1 MMGHGSPRLQDG
13 QGQSQDGQ
21 SSTRSQD
28 SDLDSQTRR
37 LVAQVT
43 ASLEEGHRLV
53 PTTAVPTT
61 IASAM
66 LDTPEGSGARAGLP
80 LEYQVYTAEQARPSS
95 GSAHAHAHA
104 HGGPDEAQSN
114 RVIKLSGHIVTQAQ
128 TRSDEQ
134 YVQQQQQHRR
144 EQLQQH
150 QQQMEMRVVPQNIVH
165 DYSRTGLN
173 APASST
179 VARQQSMYAPPPQQ
193 QQRGVQYEGDVEV
206 SQRHPPHHAEG
217 KHPWALQRVE
227 GQSSRIEW
235 SGEMLQG
242 RGCHQSDRTMHSS
255 EGKPQEHY
263 QPPNPRTSMRSES
276 GQIPGGPSLLQRR
289 ISRSEFVQMYS
300 SDDRYPNVPPPPPN
314 QAAGAAATSHPESS
328 PGAPEVLPE
337 KVDSPISYVSEWL
350 CSSTVWGGEGGYG
363 TPTTADMERE
373 SSRFVY
379 PPPSKLLTDS
389 TPRQHHEEVC
399 ISHQDEDSNVIR
411 SFLHEQQQQQ
421 QQQQQQVKNSQHDS
435 RAVQLTQ
442 QRPDTRY
449 DKMETAVDRSKDTSS
464 TSYPQRQ
471 FRQDEMSQREHS
483 SSTALSQGQFFESGL
498 SGGSGEIH
506 HISKKEQTVLMAP
519 RITLEQCEPMMTQQL
534 EGAPGSPSP
543 MKGEGDTQQL
553 PVRNL
558 KISSPKS
565 THAARRAS
573 SPVVSKPAVPFF
585 WHFHSKQNPGTTS
598 KSSYTLS
605 VKEQVLRR
613 YSDSNIPME
622 PEDLRI
628 KPAIRSKST
637 GDSTS
642 YEEECLASEKV
653 TDSNLL
659 SVAACKTAAAAKEQQ
674 QPQGPDDKNIIT
686 KRLKLKTY
694 LQNRYEADK
703 EEKPSADTASE
714 QTRMSTA
721 SVSPEPET
729 QSRMSVSK
737 TSGSQRSMSLQSES
751 ERKITKIA
759 NVHVSGSLDEGLL
772 RGSGRRHHES
782 PEKTHLTRAIESW
795 NLPHPITIK
804 VEPVSPFPSE
814 DDPETPGSVF
824 TPGINVPATPTSFL
838 SPGAPGGP
846 RQIFSFNV
854 PTCREISSPN
864 QRHPRRP
871 LMAPMYQRHEKS
883 ASLSS
888 LTEKSL
894 PPPPSPS
901 SSHISLPTTHH
912 DQRHYSD
919 TVIYT
924 EHKPSSVRDEND
936 KPKDQP
942 VDMRRS
948 PPCGRKQPPPPL
960 QLASMS
966 TFSHMEDQPMPS
978 PGAPMLPPPR
988 AQQHQHISEFLATS
1002 APAAGLRS
1010 PAFPFSTLPSHLH
1023 SHPGSSGYHH
1033 PMLSPGPMTWST
1045 PPSAALLPQQSPRH
1059 PSAAT
1064 PVSGAAGASGGID
1077 VPQSMGDSPQRMLQ
1091 AGAMSHPTHSQH
1103 PPPQIVHPQ
1112 HTQHS
1117 TGRKG
1122 QQNLSKLTLT
1132 SMAAIQQLREQQL
1145 REGTLLRDPNLTY
1158 MCPVCGQLFPSYN
1171 YLANHMVNHLPSET
1185 VIKGPGENKLHLCKV
1200 VFSFYI

>member
-1 MMGHGSPRLQDG
+1 M
-13 QGQSQDGQ
+13 
-21 SSTRSQD
+21 
-28 SDLDSQTRR
+28 
-37 LVAQVT
+37 
-43 ASLEEGHRLV
+43 
-53 PTTAVPTT
+53 
-61 IASAM
+61 
-66 LDTPEGSGARAGLP
+66 
-80 LEYQVYTAEQARPSS
+80 
-95 GSAHAHAHA
+95 
-104 HGGPDEAQSN
+104 
-114 RVIKLSGHIVTQAQ
+114 
-128 TRSDEQ
+128 
-134 YVQQQQQHRR
+134 
-144 EQLQQH
+144 
-150 QQQMEMRVVPQNIVH
+150 
-165 DYSRTGLN
+165 
-173 APASST
+173 
-179 VARQQSMYAPPPQQ
+179 
-193 QQRGVQYEGDVEV
+193 
-206 SQRHPPHHAEG
+206 HHLEG
-217 KHPWALQRVE
+217 KHPSTLQREE
-227 GQSSRIEW
+227 GQVRGIEW

-242 RGCHQSDRTMHSS
+242 RGYHQQSDRSVRSS

-263 QPPNPRTSMRSES
+263 PCPAPRTFVRSES
-276 GQIPGGPSLLQRR
+276 GRIPGGPLPSLLQRR
-289 ISRSEFVQMYS
+289 ISPSEFVHMYS
-300 SDDRYPNVPPPPPN
+300 SEDRYPHGPVPPN
-314 QAAGAAATSHPESS
+314 QSAGAAATSHPESS

-350 CSSTVWGGEGGYG
+350 RTSTVWGGEGGYG
-363 TPTTADMERE
+363 TPTTADMERD

-421 QQQQQQVKNSQHDS
+421 QQQVKDSQHDS
-435 RAVQLTQ
+435 RAVQLT
-442 QRPDTRY
+442 REIPDTGY
-449 DKMETAVDRSKDTSS
+449 DNMETAVGKNKDAGNIT
-464 TSYPQRQ
+464 YPHRQ
-471 FRQDEMSQREHS
+471 LRQDEMSQRGHS
-483 SSTALSQGQFFESGL
+483 GITGQPQGRFFEQL
-498 SGGSGEIH
+498 PRDLPRDSGEGH
-506 HISKKEQTVLMAP
+506 HISRKEQTMLMTP
-519 RITLEQCEPMMTQQL
+519 QITLEQCEPMMTQQL
-534 EGAPGSPSP
+534 EGAAGSPP
-543 MKGEGDTQQL
+543 MKGESDTQQL

-585 WHFHSKQNPGTTS
+585 WHFHPKQASGTST

-642 YEEECLASEKV
+642 YEEECLASEKE

-674 QPQGPDDKNIIT
+674 PQGADDKNIIT

-703 EEKPSADTASE
+703 EETPSAGVASE

-721 SVSPEPET
+721 SVSPEPESH
-729 QSRMSVSK
+729 SRMSVSH
-737 TSGSQRSMSLQSES
+737 TSGSQRSMSLHSES

-772 RGSGRRHHES
+772 QGPGRRQHDS

-838 SPGAPGGP
+838 SPGAPGGS

-854 PTCREISSPN
+854 PTCREMSPPN
-864 QRHPRRP
+864 QRPPRRP
-871 LMAPMYQRHEKS
+871 LMAPMYQRHQS

-888 LTEKSL
+888 LAEKSL
-894 PPPPSPS
+894 PPPPPSP

-912 DQRHYSD
+912 DQRHFSD

-924 EHKPSSVRDEND
+924 EHKPSVRDDND
-936 KPKDQP
+936 KPKEQP

-948 PPCGRKQPPPPL
+948 PASGRKQLPPPL
-960 QLASMS
+960 RLASMS
-966 TFSHMEDQPMPS
+966 TFSQMEDQPMPS

-988 AQQHQHISEFLATS
+988 TQQQQHISEFLATS
-1002 APAAGLRS
+1002 AQPAGLRS
-1010 PAFPFSTLPSHLH
+1010 PAFPFSTLPSHVH
-1023 SHPGSSGYHH
+1023 SHPESSGYHH
-1033 PMLSPGPMTWST
+1033 PMLSPGPMTWSA

-1059 PSAAT
+1059 PAAAT
-1064 PVSGAAGASGGID
+1064 PVSSAAGASGGID

-1091 AGAMSHPTHSQH
+1091 AGAMSHPPPPPHSQH
-1103 PPPQIVHPQ
+1103 SPPQIVHPE
-1112 HTQHS
+1112 HTQHQP
-1117 TGRKG
+1117 GRKG

-1200 VFSFYI
+1200 AFSIPSSRAAK

>member
-13 QGQSQDGQ
+13 QGQSQGQDGQ

-37 LVAQVT
+37 LVAQVQ

-53 PTTAVPTT
+53 PTPGGVATAVPT
-61 IASAM
+61 M
-66 LDTPEGSGARAGLP
+66 LDTPEGSGARAMLP
-80 LEYQVYTAEQARPSS
+80 QEYHVYTAEQAPPTA
-95 GSAHAHAHA
+95 GSTHAHA
-104 HGGPDEAQSN
+104 HGGGGSQDEAQSN
-114 RVIKLSGHIVTQAQ
+114 RVNKLSGHTVTQAQ
-128 TRSDEQ
+128 TGSDEQ
-134 YVQQQQQHRR
+134 YVQQQRR
-144 EQLQQH
+144 ERLQQH
-150 QQQMEMRVVPQNIVH
+150 QQQQMEMTDVPQQNIVH
-165 DYSRTGLN
+165 DYSRTGPN
-173 APASST
+173 ASLSSS
-179 VARQQSMYAPPPQQ
+179 VARQQSMYVSRQQQQQQQ
-193 QQRGVQYEGDVEV
+193 QQRGVQYERDMEV
-206 SQRHPPHHAEG
+206 SSQRHPTHHVEG
-217 KHPWALQRVE
+217 KHHWALRREE
-227 GQSSRIEW
+227 GQTSRTEW

-242 RGCHQSDRTMHSS
+242 RSSYHQSDRRMHRC
-255 EGKPQEHY
+255 EGGRPQDHY
-263 QPPNPRTSMRSES
+263 PAPTPPRTA
-276 GQIPGGPSLLQRR
+276 GPGGTAPTLLQRR
-289 ISRSEFVQMYS
+289 ISRSEFVHMYS
-300 SDDRYPNVPPPPPN
+300 SDDRYPHAPPPPPPN
-314 QAAGAAATSHPESS
+314 QSTGATRHPESS
-328 PGAPEVLPE
+328 PGGAPEVLPE

-350 CSSTVWGGEGGYG
+350 RSSTVWGGEGGYG
-363 TPTTADMERE
+363 TPTTADMERD

-421 QQQQQQVKNSQHDS
+421 QQQVKDSQHDP
-435 RAVQLTQ
+435 RAAVQLTQ
-442 QRPDTRY
+442 EERSDNTGY
-449 DKMETAVDRSKDTSS
+449 DKMETTVDRNKD

-471 FRQDEMSQREHS
+471 FMQDEMSQREQHS
-483 SSTALSQGQFFESGL
+483 GITGLSQEQFFEPL
-498 SGGSGEIH
+498 THDRPSGEIH
-506 HISKKEQTVLMAP
+506 PSSKKEQTLLMTP
-519 RITLEQCEPMMTQQL
+519 QITLEQCEPMMTQQL
-534 EGAPGSPSP
+534 EGAGGGSPSP

-585 WHFHSKQNPGTTS
+585 WHFHPKQTSGTTT

-613 YSDSNIPME
+613 FSDSNIPME

-642 YEEECLASEKV
+642 YEEECLASEKQ

-659 SVAACKTAAAAKEQQ
+659 SVAACKTAAAAAAKEQQ
-674 QPQGPDDKNIIT
+674 AQGSDDKNIIK

-703 EEKPSADTASE
+703 EEAPSAGVASE
-714 QTRMSTA
+714 QQTRMSTA
-721 SVSPEPET
+721 SVSPEPES
-729 QSRMSVSK
+729 QSRMSVSQ
-737 TSGSQRSMSLQSES
+737 TSSGSQRSMSLQSDS

-772 RGSGRRHHES
+772 RGGRRQHDS

-838 SPGAPGGP
+838 SPGAPTGCS

-854 PTCREISSPN
+854 PTSREMSPPN
-864 QRHPRRP
+864 QRPPPRRP
-871 LMAPMYQRHEKS
+871 LMMAASMYPRHQSSSLGSLAEKS
-883 ASLSS
+883 
-888 LTEKSL
+888 SL
-894 PPPPSPS
+894 PPPPASPS
-901 SSHISLPTTHH
+901 PCSHASLPITHHHHHH

-924 EHKPSSVRDEND
+924 EHKPSLLVRREDD

-948 PPCGRKQPPPPL
+948 PPGSGSRKQPPPPL

-966 TFSHMEDQPMPS
+966 TFSQMEDQPMPS
-978 PGAPMLPPPR
+978 PGPMLPPPR
-988 AQQHQHISEFLATS
+988 AEQQQQQQQHISEFLAAS
-1002 APAAGLRS
+1002 APPAGLRS

-1023 SHPGSSGYHH
+1023 SHPGSAGFHH
-1033 PMLSPGPMTWST
+1033 PMLSPGHVTHHMTWSA

-1059 PSAAT
+1059 LPAGAAVT

-1077 VPQSMGDSPQRMLQ
+1077 VPPPQSLGGDSAQRMLQ
-1091 AGAMSHPTHSQH
+1091 VQAAGAGAMSHPPHSSSQPS
-1103 PPPQIVHPQ
+1103 PP
-1112 HTQHS
+1112 
-1117 TGRKG
+1117 
-1122 QQNLSKLTLT
+1122 
-1132 SMAAIQQLREQQL
+1132 
-1145 REGTLLRDPNLTY
+1145 
-1158 MCPVCGQLFPSYN
+1158 
-1171 YLANHMVNHLPSET
+1171 
-1185 VIKGPGENKLHLCKV
+1185 
-1200 VFSFYI
+1200 